1 MIDGNDLKTIK
12 ETTQEFFLKTG
23 LDIDLDFLPSKK
35 SNIQGGQE
43 EIFAIQLNITAKEP
57 QILIGE
63 RGQTLSEIQHLLK
76 SVLKRKIDKQFFL
89 ELDINDYKKKKA
101 DYLRE
106 LARLEAE
113 GVTLSKQEKAFP
125 PMTAYERR
133 IIHLELA
140 DHPNII
146 AESAGEEPDRKIIIK
161 PKP

>member
-43 EIFAIQLNITAKEP
+43 EIFAIQLNITANEP

-63 RGQTLSEIQHLLK
+63 RGQTLSEIQHLSK
-76 SVLKRKIDKQFFL
+76 SVLKRKIDNRFFL

-113 GVTLSKQEKAFP
+113 GVALSKQEKAFP

-133 IIHLELA
+133 IIHLFG
-140 DHPNII
+140 IY
-146 AESAGEEPDRKIIIK
+146 S
-161 PKP
+161 